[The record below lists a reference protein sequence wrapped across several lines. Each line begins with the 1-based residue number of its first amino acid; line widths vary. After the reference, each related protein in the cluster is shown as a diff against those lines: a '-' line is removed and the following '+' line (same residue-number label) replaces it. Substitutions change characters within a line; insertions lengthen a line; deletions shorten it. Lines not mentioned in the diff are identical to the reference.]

1 MNEVISSMRTIKM
14 YAWEN
19 SFAKTI
25 RQLRRKEMDRL
36 FSGYAFYALN
46 VASYLLL
53 NTITSFV
60 TIIVYV
66 LMGNTINSSKVF
78 TVYSL
83 LNSLQVALSIGVPEA
98 IRAIIDAKVSF
109 DRIEKHLM
117 LDECKENPGYIQS
130 LESNIGDQ
138 LALDNVSASWYN
150 GFSLKDISLTVS
162 HGKLLS
168 IIGPVGGGKTSL
180 LMVLL
185 GELPLSAG
193 TLKISGKIAYVSQI
207 PWIFSGTV
215 RENILFGSEFHE
227 EKYLKVIEAC
237 ALRKDLQQWPHN
249 DMTYVGERGVR
260 LSGGQKA
267 RIGLA
272 RAAYSDADIYI
283 MDDPLSAV
291 DLGVAHHLFDECICG
306 LLSGSTRILVTH
318 QVHMLDKADQI
329 VALENGEIN
338 YKGSPK
344 ELTDKGIDF
353 KKLLDCD
360 GDKAM
365 RRNSAHRET
374 KDKLEDCTKDLTLQ
388 EENRQ
393 EGKVTSST
401 YLKFVEAGNGL
412 LFFIFVIL
420 MSIVSQGAIVL
431 TDWWLSRWSD
441 SFVKASANESS
452 SNVTVLEETAL
463 FGLTNR
469 MTIVVYSCL
478 LIGAWILNMCRC
490 LLTVKLVID
499 SARIFHN
506 RMLKSVLHAP
516 IYFFDTN
523 PVGRVLNRFSKDLNH
538 MDNEL
543 PFTVLQVVQIGIFCS
558 GLTITTIIF
567 NPWTAIPAAVIVVSF
582 IIVRKFYVSLSRE
595 LVRLEAVG
603 KISLIYL
610 IVSKFYASSPIYSH
624 ISGCLQGLTTI
635 HAYKIEDQFL
645 KQFITYQDNQTKPA
659 FAIAGLTRWN
669 GFHLDLL
676 SSIYVTFVAFIGVF
690 VADGISAG
698 AIGLSLSYLL
708 PLMGNTQ
715 WFIRQSA
722 ELENQMTSVERVRE
736 YSEIKPEQSSSTA
749 ILPKDWPSNGDISL
763 EHASFRHHEK
773 LPYVLNNI
781 NCLIRGGEKIGV
793 VGRTGAGKS
802 SFVASLLRMADVNGS
817 IKIDGIA
824 TSTIDLTYFRS
835 KISVIPQDPSL
846 FIGTIRNNLDP
857 FNRYDDSQLWDAL
870 REVQLAPYV
879 CNLPNKLD
887 NEVSEAGSNFSVGQ
901 KQLICL
907 ARAILKMNKIL
918 IIDEATAN
926 VDFDTDE
933 VIQKSI
939 RTKFHQCTVITIAH
953 RLSTIIDCDRVMVL
967 KGGNLTEFDYPY
979 ILLQDNNSEFATMV
993 KQVGQAEYERL
1004 FEITREV
1011 YENNESS
1018 GLLQSSIK
1026 LESAVDT
1033 ATVISSQIRDNYP
1046 RRTRLLETTV

>member
-1 MNEVISSMRTIKM
+1 MVNI
-14 YAWEN
+14 
-19 SFAKTI
+19 
-25 RQLRRKEMDRL
+25 DR
-36 FSGYAFYALN
+36 
-46 VASYLLL
+46 
-53 NTITSFV
+53 
-60 TIIVYV
+60 
-66 LMGNTINSSKVF
+66 
-78 TVYSL
+78 
-83 LNSLQVALSIGVPEA
+83 
-98 IRAIIDAKVSF
+98 
-109 DRIEKHLM
+109 
-117 LDECKENPGYIQS
+117 
-130 LESNIGDQ
+130 
-138 LALDNVSASWYN
+138 
-150 GFSLKDISLTVS
+150 
-162 HGKLLS
+162 
-168 IIGPVGGGKTSL
+168 
-180 LMVLL
+180 
-185 GELPLSAG
+185 
-193 TLKISGKIAYVSQI
+193 ISGKIAYVSQI

-353 KKLLDCD
+353 EKLLDCG
-360 GDKAM
+360 GDKAT
-365 RRNSAHRET
+365 RRNSVYRET

-543 PFTVLQVVQIGIFCS
+543 PFTVLQVVQI
-558 GLTITTIIF
+558 
-567 NPWTAIPAAVIVVSF
+567 
-582 IIVRKFYVSLSRE
+582 
-595 LVRLEAVG
+595 
-603 KISLIYL
+603 
-610 IVSKFYASSPIYSH
+610 
-624 ISGCLQGLTTI
+624 
-635 HAYKIEDQFL
+635 EDQFL

-715 WFIRQSA
+715 WFIRQTA

-736 YSEIKPEQSSSTA
+736 YSEIKPKQSSSTA

-939 RTKFHQCTVITIAH
+939 RNKFHQCTVITIAH

-993 KQVGQAEYERL
+993 KQVTADRKLHTVGFSPQQGNL
-1004 FEITREV
+1004 
-1011 YENNESS
+1011 
-1018 GLLQSSIK
+1018 GL
-1026 LESAVDT
+1026 
-1033 ATVISSQIRDNYP
+1033 
-1046 RRTRLLETTV
+1046 